1 MMTRRDFLRT
11 SAGGA
16 VPAGLLP
23 RVSLAVMRLPAGS
36 VRWGTG
42 LEPLV
47 KVLEETPRE
56 KLIEEI
62 ASRVKKGLAYNEVLA
77 ALFLAAVRNVQP
89 RPVGFKFHAVL
100 AINAAHQT
108 SLSGPESDR
117 WLPIF
122 WSLDYFKESQAEEKK
137 KTGWTLPPVD
147 ESKVPAAD
155 KARQA
160 FVEAI
165 EKWDVEGV
173 DGPAVALARTGNAK
187 DVFELFYRHSMRDF
201 RDIEIGR
208 AHV

>member
-1 MMTRRDFLRT
+1 MMDRRDFLKA
-11 SAGGA
+11 SAW
-16 VPAGLLP
+16 VGLFPHVALKD
-23 RVSLAVMRLPAGS
+23 LRLDPDA
-36 VRWGTG
+36 VRWGAG
-42 LEPLV
+42 LDPLV
-47 KVLEETPRE
+47 KVIEETPRE
-56 KLIEEI
+56 KLIEEM
-62 ASRVKKGLAYNEVLA
+62 AARVKKGLAYNETLA

-100 AINAAHQT
+100 AIHAAHQT

-122 WSLDYFKESQAEEKK
+122 WSLDYFKASQAEEKK
-137 KTGWTLPPVD
+137 KTGWTLPAVD
-147 ESKVPAAD
+147 ESRVPPAD
-155 KARQA
+155 KARRA

-165 EKWDVEGV
+165 ETWDVEGV